1 MLRLPQA
8 PQCGH
13 GGGGSER
20 WLITYADMI
29 TLLLV
34 MFIVLYAFANTDLK
48 KFEALARSLA
58 EGFGATAPAMG
69 ATDSKAAGAEQGS
82 SPVFDT
88 SGGGTSPVQLFPEN
102 QTPIKIMDFAEQLTG
117 TEQGGLREQLQQAV
131 AEATKAAGIDVGNL
145 KGQVEVS
152 YNERGIV
159 ISIFPDQILFDSG
172 SARLKPG
179 FKSILNVLGP
189 QLKRLPNSIEVDGH
203 TDSVPINTASF
214 PSNWEL
220 SAARA
225 GAVIRYFE
233 ALGLDSAKLSAAG
246 YADTRPV
253 DVNTTN
259 DGRLRNRR
267 VEIIV
272 LRGEQEKLPQL
283 PADRLG
289 GSAEQAQPPATGA
302 EQPSAP
308 GPSGEAGGGAGTPQ
322 PPGPPGGGQ

>member
-1 MLRLPQA
+1 
-8 PQCGH
+8 
-13 GGGGSER
+13 
-20 WLITYADMI
+20 
-29 TLLLV
+29 

-48 KFEALARSLA
+48 KFEALAKSLA

-69 ATDSKAAGAEQGS
+69 ATDSKAAGTEQGS

-88 SGGGTSPVQLFPEN
+88 SGGGTSPIQLFPEN
-102 QTPIKIMDFAEQLTG
+102 QSPIKIMDFAEQLTG

-131 AEATKAAGIDVGNL
+131 AAANKGAGANL
-145 KGQVEVS
+145 GKLQGQVEIS

-159 ISIFPDQILFDSG
+159 ISIYPNQILFASG
-172 SARLKPG
+172 SAQLKPG
-179 FKSILNVLGP
+179 FKQILNVLGP

-203 TDSVPINTASF
+203 TDSIPISTASF

-233 ALGLDSAKLSAAG
+233 ALGLDRAKLSAAG

-253 DVNTTN
+253 DVNATA
-259 DGRLRNRR
+259 DGRARNRR

-272 LRGEQEKLPQL
+272 LRGAQEKLPEL
-283 PADRLG
+283 PAERLG
-289 GSAEQAQPPATGA
+289 SSASPTEPPACSSEQPPAA
-302 EQPSAP
+302 AP
-308 GPSGEAGGGAGTPQ
+308 PAAASTAAPQ
-322 PPGPPGGGQ
+322 PQPRGQPGGQ